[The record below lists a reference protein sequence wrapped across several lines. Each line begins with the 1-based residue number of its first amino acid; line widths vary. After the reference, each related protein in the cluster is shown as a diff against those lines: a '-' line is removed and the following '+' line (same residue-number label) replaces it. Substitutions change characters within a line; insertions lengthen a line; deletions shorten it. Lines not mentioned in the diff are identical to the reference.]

1 MPFNLNA
8 FNLTLFSIITYNML
22 LRYSVSFL
30 ITFLFSLNS
39 LWAQQPSSQ
48 QSPTDVISPWYFHVE
63 FEPIIGET
71 VPGYHS
77 FAYATHGS
85 KWVIIGGRTNGLHG
99 LNSNSNFET
108 EYSNNNIIVIDTTDW
123 QWSTASLN
131 QLSVLQADP
140 LRSTNMQFTQKGER
154 LYIAG
159 GYGWDSTNAM
169 FATFPFL
176 IGVDV
181 PGLITA
187 VENGD
192 SIRPHLHFYIDSSMA
207 VCGGEIEEINDT
219 FYIVG
224 GHKFEGRYND
234 IPNGQFTQTYTNS
247 IRSFTIVD
255 IFPNGPFGPFNHAE
269 FIDTTNLHRR
279 DLNVAKLK
287 FNEGSR
293 LAILGGV
300 FKKTENLPYTD
311 PIYFDGQNTQAF
323 TNYNQQF
330 NQYTSASFT
339 VYDDMLNSGTNSV
352 VLLGG
357 MGTHNNLNQYDSL
370 VPFVNTISHLY
381 FNANGPTQPLGIPG
395 WEKLSSHTMPG
406 LLGTNAAFLT
416 GKGVD
421 TTHGALSRVD
431 LPFNQ
436 AEPRKFI
443 GYLFGG
449 IRGTAPNNA
458 ISSANDTI
466 YRVYIKGD
474 YVGGVEEIPT
484 SLSLKNMFP
493 NPATDMVTLQ
503 MDLKKPQQ
511 VNITVL
517 SIDGKKQTVNY
528 TGKLQAGNQAI
539 NLNTTQLSSGVY
551 LVSIQTPEGRLV
563 KRLNIIKD

>member
-1 MPFNLNA
+1 MF
-8 FNLTLFSIITYNML
+8 
-22 LRYSVSFL
+22 LRYSVSF
-30 ITFLFSLNS
+30 IVAFLFSLNS
-39 LWAQQPSSQ
+39 LWAQQPNQQ
-48 QSPTDVISPWYFHVE
+48 QSPADVLSPWYFHVE

-85 KWVIIGGRTNGLHG
+85 KWLIIGGRTNGLHG

-108 EYSNNNIIVIDTTDW
+108 EYSNNNIIVIDTIDW

-131 QLSVLQADP
+131 QLSLAHADP
-140 LRSTNMQFTQKGER
+140 LRSTNMQFLQKGDR

-176 IGVDV
+176 TAVDV
-181 PGLITA
+181 PGMITA

-192 SIRPHLHFYIDSSMA
+192 SISQHLRFYIDSSMA
-207 VCGGEIEEINDT
+207 VCGGEMEEINDT

-247 IRSFTIVD
+247 VRSFTIVD
-255 IFPNGPFGPFNHAE
+255 ILPSGPFAPINHSE
-269 FIDTTNLHRR
+269 YIDTTNLHRR
-279 DLNVAKLK
+279 DLNVVKLQ
-287 FNEGSR
+287 FNEGNR

-300 FKKTENLPYTD
+300 FKKTENLPYTE
-311 PIYFDGQNTQAF
+311 PVFFDGQNTQVFA
-323 TNYNQQF
+323 NQNQRF

-339 VYDDMLNSGTNSV
+339 VYDNITGANTMGV

-357 MGTHNNLNQYDSL
+357 MGTHNNLEVYDSL

-381 FNANGPTQPLGIPG
+381 FDANGPTQPFGIG
-395 WEKLSSHTMPG
+395 NWEELRYGTMPG
-406 LLGTNAAFLT
+406 LLGTNAIFVM
-416 GKGVD
+416 GNNVD
-421 TTHGALSRVD
+421 TTHGAISIAQ
-431 LPFNQ
+431 LPVGQ
-436 AEPRKFI
+436 SEPRKFI

-449 IRGTAPNNA
+449 IRGTAPNNG

-474 YVGGVEEIPT
+474 YVAGVEEIPT

-493 NPATDMVTLQ
+493 NPATDVVTLQ
-503 MDLKKPQQ
+503 LDLKKTQQ
-511 VNITVL
+511 VSINIL
-517 SIDGKKQTVNY
+517 SIDGKKQKVYY
-528 TGKLQAGNQAI
+528 TGNLQSGSQII
-539 NLNTTQLSSGVY
+539 NLNTTQLPSGVY
-551 LVSIQTPEGRLV
+551 LVSIQTADGRLV
-563 KRLNIIKD
+563 KRLNIIKG

>member
-1 MPFNLNA
+1 
-8 FNLTLFSIITYNML
+8 ML

-48 QSPTDVISPWYFHVE
+48 QSPDEILSPWVIDLE
-63 FEPIIGET
+63 FEPVIGET

-140 LRSTNMQFTQKGER
+140 LRSTNMQFTQKGEK

-192 SIRPHLHFYIDSSMA
+192 SIRPHLRFYIDSSMA
-207 VCGGEIEEINDT
+207 VCGGEMEEINDT

-279 DLNVAKLK
+279 DLNVAKLQ

-311 PIYFDGQNTQAF
+311 PIYFSGQTLQVFNNRIQKH
-323 TNYNQQF
+323 
-330 NQYTSASFT
+330 NQYTCATIPIYSNEFPLPEHC
-339 VYDDMLNSGTNSV
+339 VFM
-352 VLLGG
+352 LGG
-357 MGTHNNLNQYDSL
+357 MGTHNNTETYDSL
-370 VPFVNTISHLY
+370 VPFVNTVTHMI
-381 FNANGPTQPLGIPG
+381 FNANGPVEFGGSAWDHLNITHPLPG
-395 WEKLSSHTMPG
+395 F
-406 LLGTNAAFLT
+406 LGTNAVFIM
-416 GKGVD
+416 GNGVD
-421 TTHGALSRVD
+421 TTHGAIDRSI
-431 LPFNQ
+431 LPYWIW
-436 AEPRKFI
+436 EDRKFV

-449 IRGTAPNNA
+449 IRGTAPNNG

-466 YRVYIKGD
+466 YRVYVKGGI
-474 YVGGVEEIPT
+474 VGGVEEIPT

-517 SIDGKKQTVNY
+517 SIDGKKQRVNY